1 MPIRTIFLGS
11 NWESLEILKALQ
23 IDRTFEV
30 VAVITQPDRPFGRK
44 KTLTPTAVR
53 GYAEEN
59 KIPVMLAQKSAGRYK
74 DALERFSPDL
84 VVCVAFGE
92 IIPGFFLE
100 APKYKAVNVHFSLLP
115 KYRGAVPIQMAILNG
130 EKKTGISIVQMVEKL
145 DAGPI
150 IATYEEPIRP
160 DDTNQSLR
168 ERLVERSAKEL
179 PAILKL
185 WVNGDIPLIE
195 QDGKQATF
203 CYQKDISKDKAQI
216 KWDQMEPGYIERMI
230 RAFIPWPVAW
240 TLFEGK
246 RLKIYEA
253 ELVEADYLMP
263 GEFKNKDGK
272 LLIGTKEE
280 RKQIEVKKL
289 QLEGKKQMS
298 VDEFLSGRTI

>member
-11 NWESLEILKALQ
+11 NWESLEILKALHM
-23 IDRTFEV
+23 DNTFEV

-59 KIPVMLAQKSAGRYK
+59 RIPVMLAQKSAGRYK

-92 IIPGFFLE
+92 IIPGFFLD

-115 KYRGAVPIQMAILNG
+115 KYRGAVPIQMAILDG

-150 IATYEEPIRP
+150 IATYEEPIKD
-160 DDTNQSLR
+160 DDTNHSLR

-179 PAILKL
+179 PRILKL

-216 KWDQMEPGYIERMI
+216 KWDQMEPEYIERMI

-240 TLFEGK
+240 TMFEDK
-246 RLKIYEA
+246 ILKIYEA
-253 ELVEADYLMP
+253 ELVEKDYLMP
-263 GEFKNKDGK
+263 GEFKSKDGK
-272 LLIGTKEE
+272 LLIGTKVAS
-280 RKQIEVKKL
+280 KQIAPKKL
-289 QLEGKKQMS
+289 QLEGKKVMEIK
-298 VDEFLSGRTI
+298 DFLAGRNI